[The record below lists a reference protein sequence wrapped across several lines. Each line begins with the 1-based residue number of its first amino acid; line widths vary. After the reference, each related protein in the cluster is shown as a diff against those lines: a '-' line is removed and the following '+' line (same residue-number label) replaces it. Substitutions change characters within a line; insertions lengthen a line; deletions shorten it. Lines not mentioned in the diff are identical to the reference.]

1 MASQLE
7 IAGQDGEFKGYLS
20 VPKSGRGPGVVL
32 LQEIFGINAYMRQMA
47 DLFAAEG
54 FVAVVPDLF
63 WRMEPG
69 VDLDYS
75 ERDKAVSFMK
85 RFDFVP
91 APGDIAATVKALR
104 AHSAVSGD
112 VGVLGYCLG
121 GKLAVL
127 AAAQGGVACTVS
139 YYGVGIEN
147 ILDEAKRATCPMLLH
162 FGELD
167 HNSPPGVI
175 EKIAAA
181 LSDHPNVAIHVYPN
195 ADHGFNSAARAAFN
209 QNASMQAHARTMAF
223 FRTHLPV
230 TPS

>member
-7 IAGQDGEFKGYLS
+7 IAGQDGGFKGYLS
-20 VPKSGRGPGVVL
+20 LPKSGRGPGVVL

-63 WRMEPG
+63 WRMEPS

-147 ILDEAKRATCPMLLH
+147 ILDEA
-162 FGELD
+162 
-167 HNSPPGVI
+167 
-175 EKIAAA
+175 
-181 LSDHPNVAIHVYPN
+181 
-195 ADHGFNSAARAAFN
+195 
-209 QNASMQAHARTMAF
+209 
-223 FRTHLPV
+223 
-230 TPS
+230 